1 MEITPELLLKG
12 KPTIIKGKEFFKTAD
27 YVQPFFDKMAKY
39 TDKFIVKVQTPDQ
52 VTLTDGNEDTTYNR
66 VWIQAVMPDELEIDN
81 HKTAVSMLYA
91 LDTRTPVVKIFKN
104 SLNMAC
110 LNLCVFNPDFL
121 QVTEIQPLTKFNITF
136 IDDVMNKNDEAVRIL
151 NKMKNTFL
159 SHDKV
164 YNALGQWIDKCL
176 MYTHDNSCQKVKL
189 SETLPI
195 KIYKDV
201 YLDSNSEYY
210 ANRQESTYFNIYNAF
225 TDRIT
230 NDDDLVNKYEKA
242 YLAYKILGLETI

>member
-1 MEITPELLLKG
+1 
-12 KPTIIKGKEFFKTAD
+12 
-27 YVQPFFDKMAKY
+27 
-39 TDKFIVKVQTPDQ
+39 
-52 VTLTDGNEDTTYNR
+52 
-66 VWIQAVMPDELEIDN
+66 MPDELEIDN

-164 YNALGQWIDKCL
+164 HDALGQ
-176 MYTHDNSCQKVKL
+176 
-189 SETLPI
+189 
-195 KIYKDV
+195 
-201 YLDSNSEYY
+201 
-210 ANRQESTYFNIYNAF
+210 
-225 TDRIT
+225 
-230 NDDDLVNKYEKA
+230 
-242 YLAYKILGLETI
+242 